1 MKNVVN
7 ILVIILIIALS
18 IFSISY
24 TNEYLYEDTNI
35 QKDSD
40 KKEIVVITSKVTT
53 TKKKEIKKNIYPIE
67 NITDEDVFKIFNEKQ
82 AMVIGDS
89 MAEGL
94 PAYEVLDNK
103 NVVYTR
109 GRRIDN
115 MEEDIGR
122 IIENSP
128 KYLFLS
134 YGANDLEMWVGDV
147 TSFIKYYKN
156 KIIYLREIL
165 PNTKI
170 IINSILPV
178 RDDVVK
184 SDIAFTYQ
192 ELFNEELKKL
202 AQQEKVQFLENSQFL
217 KEKENPFTTD
227 GIHPQPYFFHL
238 WGRHMASYLN
248 NN

>member
-1 MKNVVN
+1 
-7 ILVIILIIALS
+7 
-18 IFSISY
+18 
-24 TNEYLYEDTNI
+24 
-35 QKDSD
+35 
-40 KKEIVVITSKVTT
+40 
-53 TKKKEIKKNIYPIE
+53 
-67 NITDEDVFKIFNEKQ
+67 
-82 AMVIGDS
+82 
-89 MAEGL
+89 
-94 PAYEVLDNK
+94 
-103 NVVYTR
+103 
-109 GRRIDN
+109 
-115 MEEDIGR
+115 
-122 IIENSP
+122 
-128 KYLFLS
+128 
-134 YGANDLEMWVGDV
+134 MWVGDV

>member
-1 MKNVVN
+1 
-7 ILVIILIIALS
+7 
-18 IFSISY
+18 
-24 TNEYLYEDTNI
+24 
-35 QKDSD
+35 
-40 KKEIVVITSKVTT
+40 
-53 TKKKEIKKNIYPIE
+53 
-67 NITDEDVFKIFNEKQ
+67 
-82 AMVIGDS
+82 
-89 MAEGL
+89 
-94 PAYEVLDNK
+94 
-103 NVVYTR
+103 
-109 GRRIDN
+109 